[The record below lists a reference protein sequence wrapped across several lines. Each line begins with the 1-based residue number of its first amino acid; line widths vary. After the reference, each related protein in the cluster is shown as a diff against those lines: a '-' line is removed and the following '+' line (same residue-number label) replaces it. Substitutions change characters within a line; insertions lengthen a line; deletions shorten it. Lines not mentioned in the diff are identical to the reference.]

1 MVIEVL
7 DIHSFND
14 SIFGENKAQIF
25 TCQRLQR
32 SRIFHYEH
40 GEGINFTSLEGSR
53 NWFGDS
59 KKAVGAVKTWM
70 FASFDSGDP
79 VLHMRTAMDIADT
92 MVLIVGRKL
101 IGIIERIIGD
111 SWKAERGE

>member
-7 DIHSFND
+7 DIHSVND

-53 NWFGDS
+53 NGFGDS
-59 KKAVGAVKTWM
+59 EKTVGTVK
-70 FASFDSGDP
+70 
-79 VLHMRTAMDIADT
+79 L
-92 MVLIVGRKL
+92 
-101 IGIIERIIGD
+101 GIFTSAAYER
-111 SWKAERGE
+111 